1 MHVACLNIATVTPT
15 MHTMYYYSEYMYIR
29 VFCLLEIPQNYN
41 PVEYSFPRLSWPL
54 SRIHVSVRQ
63 SSVIPI
69 PFCRRHQ
76 FSRWLRIFHFVGLP
90 RRHRQGDRWTSL
102 VRSWKRGYYEPKP
115 KNRHFSQ
122 RSASIHESLT
132 MGGGN
137 GQKSAAARERNAKQQ
152 GKTEE
157 ERRAAS
163 LKAAKD
169 AQAHKCQLC
178 LMTFMVNV
186 KPPTLL
192 DHVVKKH
199 PAGTDPASC
208 FSSLQ
213 GYDPNAPAPAPVA
226 ASTAPPKPKPK
237 AADPFDLLAAG
248 LKFKKG
254 IKK

>member
-1 MHVACLNIATVTPT
+1 MRYIPGTIVEAGVLRTKTKKSSFLATKCL
-15 MHTMYYYSEYMYIR
+15 HT
-29 VFCLLEIPQNYN
+29 
-41 PVEYSFPRLSWPL
+41 
-54 SRIHVSVRQ
+54 RISK
-63 SSVIPI
+63 
-69 PFCRRHQ
+69 
-76 FSRWLRIFHFVGLP
+76 RWV
-90 RRHRQGDRWTSL
+90 
-102 VRSWKRGYYEPKP
+102 VV
-115 KNRHFSQ
+115 
-122 RSASIHESLT
+122 
-132 MGGGN
+132 N

-254 IKK
+254 IKEINYAHAAIRSIMYRF